1 MLEITVDALTK
12 DFGSIR
18 AVDNVSFEVRPG
30 RVAGFI
36 GPNGSGK
43 TTTLRMLLGLVTPSS
58 GEARIGGRRFV
69 DLEDPA
75 RQVGAVLEA
84 RTFHP
89 GRTARDHLRVIAAE
103 ARISHR
109 RVDEVLALVGLDGAV
124 DRRAGTFSLGMGQRL
139 SLAAAL
145 LGDPG
150 VLILDEPT
158 NGLDPAG
165 IRWLRE
171 FLRDLA
177 ADGRTVVVSSH
188 ALGEVQQTAD
198 EVLILDAGRL
208 LSHRPMS
215 GIDSLEDA
223 FSTLTDREEP
233 VV

>member
-1 MLEITVDALTK
+1 MLEITVDGLTK

-18 AVDNVSFEVRPG
+18 AVDNVSFEVKPG

-43 TTTLRMLLGLVTPSS
+43 TTTLRMLLGLVTRSS
-58 GEARIGGRRFV
+58 GEARIGGRRFT

-84 RTFHP
+84 RAFHP
-89 GRTARDHLRVIAAE
+89 GRTARDHLRVIATE

-109 RVDEVLALVGLDGAV
+109 RVDEVLALVGLDGAA

-139 SLAAAL
+139 SLATAL

-165 IRWLRE
+165 IRWLRLL
-171 FLRDLA
+171 LRDLA
-177 ADGRTVVVSSH
+177 AEGRTILVSSH

-215 GIDSLEDA
+215 DIDSLEDT
-223 FSTLTDREEP
+223 FLTLTDREEP

>member
-12 DFGSIR
+12 NFGSIR
-18 AVDNVSFEVRPG
+18 AVDNLSFEVKPG

-43 TTTLRMLLGLVTPSS
+43 TTTLRMLLGLVRPSS
-58 GEARIGGRRFV
+58 GEARIGVRHFADV
-69 DLEDPA
+69 EDPA

-84 RTFHP
+84 RAFQP
-89 GRTARDHLRVIAAE
+89 GRSARDHLRVIATE
-103 ARISHR
+103 AHISWR
-109 RVDEVLALVGLDGAV
+109 RVDEVLELVGLTAAAG
-124 DRRAGTFSLGMGQRL
+124 RRAGTFSLGMAQRL

-165 IRWLRE
+165 IRWLRLL
-171 FLRDLA
+171 LRDLA
-177 ADGRTVVVSSH
+177 AEGRTIVVSSH

-198 EVLILDAGRL
+198 EVLILDGGRL

-215 GIDSLEDA
+215 EIDSLEDA
-223 FSTLTDREEP
+223 FLTLTDREEP